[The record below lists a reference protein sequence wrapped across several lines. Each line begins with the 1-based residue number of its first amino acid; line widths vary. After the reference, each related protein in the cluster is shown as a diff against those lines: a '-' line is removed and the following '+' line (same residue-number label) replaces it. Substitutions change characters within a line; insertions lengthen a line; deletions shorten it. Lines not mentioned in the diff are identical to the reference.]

1 MNSTASTAVEYIRKL
16 YKAEKDLEKSKAS
29 TNEIYKVHQEK
40 SIPIFSKYN
49 KWLETQIK
57 IFLTIAQMEGLTLI
71 LIGANVKPKIML

>member
-1 MNSTASTAVEYIRKL
+1 MDNSKYDIMNSTASTAVEYIRKL

-57 IFLTIAQMEGLTLI
+57 IFLTIA
-71 LIGANVKPKIML
+71 